1 MPESQNKDDNLL
13 NWIKKAV
20 DLLVHKQISE
30 TVILSSYKLN
40 TILKDNYGVDIKV
53 DRIGR
58 ALSRFA
64 KQKNLKRLPTNIPKY
79 ELSVKQYKISEES
92 TKATTNIKEQDEKK
106 QKK

>member
-1 MPESQNKDDNLL
+1 MPQNQTKDDSLL

-40 TILKDNYGVDIKV
+40 TILKENYGVDIKV

-79 ELSVKQYKISEES
+79 ELSVKQYKINEDRES
-92 TKATTNIKEQDEKK
+92 TTSEKD
-106 QKK
+106 KKSE